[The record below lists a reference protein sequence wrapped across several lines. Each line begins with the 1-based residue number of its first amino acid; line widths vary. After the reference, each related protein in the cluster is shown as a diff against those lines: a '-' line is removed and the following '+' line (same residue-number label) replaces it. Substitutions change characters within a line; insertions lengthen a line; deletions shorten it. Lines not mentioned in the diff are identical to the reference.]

1 MRSANHRE
9 QLKSFLK
16 SCRARIS
23 PDAVGLTESVR
34 RRSRGLRR
42 EDVAALA
49 GLSATYFTW
58 LEQGRNVH
66 PSAEVLERLSAVLR
80 LSPAERDYLFNLVQL
95 RPPPLTTEDSGEL
108 GPAVKR
114 MLTGLNYPALVITTR
129 WEIVGWSEMWVRCIS
144 DPAERSIKDRN
155 LLRILMTEPEFRRDP
170 EQFETT
176 ARRVLAKARFDYS
189 RMAGDA
195 AFESLIAELHD
206 TCPGFHDLWHSTE
219 VVSRSEGVFTHTTRF
234 GDLTCEHT
242 SYVVEGAPH
251 LQLLI
256 FVPVGEH
263 SCRKFAELCGAVG
276 RAMM

>member
-9 QLKSFLK
+9 QLKHFLK
-16 SCRARIS
+16 SCRARIA
-23 PDAVGLTESVR
+23 PDTVGLTESIR

-66 PSAEVLERLSAVLR
+66 PSADVLERLSAVLR

-95 RPPPLTTEDSGEL
+95 RPPPPLTAAGSAEI
-108 GPAVKR
+108 GPAVRR
-114 MLTGLNYPALVITTR
+114 MLAGLNYPALVITTR
-129 WEIVGWSEMWVRCIS
+129 WDIVGWSDLWVRCIA
-144 DPAERSIKDRN
+144 DPAERAPGDRN
-155 LLRILMTEPEFRRDP
+155 LLRILMMEPEFRRDP
-170 EQFETT
+170 AEFEVT

-189 RMAGDA
+189 RMAGDQ
-195 AFESLIAELHD
+195 AFETLIAELNAVS
-206 TCPGFHDLWHSTE
+206 PVFRELWHSPE
-219 VVSRSEGVFTHTTRF
+219 VLGRSEGVFTHLTRF
-234 GDLTCEHT
+234 GDLTFEHT

-256 FVPVGEH
+256 FVPTGEH
-263 SCRKFAELCGAVG
+263 SCRKFAELANTAARG
-276 RAMM
+276 